1 LRHDTPLKLAN
12 SITKILGACNARWHV
27 SSALSGGFKEVVL
40 DKIAAYFAA
49 IMGGL
54 AFWRRDP
61 PITDAPA
68 LAMFCIQRALFV
80 AQTTLYGYLRTRAG
94 LQHFNLFTDKAFTP
108 LLREARS
115 RLVLV
120 CLEDLAI
127 YAAGLLPNAAAA
139 TRCQLAI
146 DIFAQGVAT
155 LAGHEL
161 AEDDLVKAQKN
172 FEATCQHVAWAASS
186 APDKGIA
193 AFSKSAKALIEL
205 APIVDALKKYDDEI
219 VTNSMHFKWHG
230 VRADLR
236 ARLDGDALLASLT

>member
-1 LRHDTPLKLAN
+1 MADGMFCLLMGLA
-12 SITKILGACNARWHV
+12 
-27 SSALSGGFKEVVL
+27 L
-40 DKIAAYFAA
+40 DRIAAYFMA
-49 IMGGL
+49 IMRGL

-61 PITDAPA
+61 PIADVPA
-68 LAMFCIQRALFV
+68 LAAFCSQRANFV
-80 AQTTLYGYLRTRAG
+80 AQTALYGYLRTRAG

-139 TRCQLAI
+139 TRCELAI
-146 DIFAQGVAT
+146 DIFSQGVAT

-161 AEDDLVKAQKN
+161 AEDDLAKAQKD
-172 FEATCQHVAWAASS
+172 FEATCNHLPWAARS
-186 APDKGIA
+186 ASYKGIA
-193 AFSKSAKALIEL
+193 AFSKSAEALIEM

-219 VTNSMHFKWHG
+219 VTNSMHFKWHT

-236 ARLDGDALLASLT
+236 ARLDADALLASLT

>member
-1 LRHDTPLKLAN
+1 
-12 SITKILGACNARWHV
+12 
-27 SSALSGGFKEVVL
+27 
-40 DKIAAYFAA
+40 
-49 IMGGL
+49 
-54 AFWRRDP
+54 
-61 PITDAPA
+61 
-68 LAMFCIQRALFV
+68 V

-94 LQHFNLFTDKAFTP
+94 LQHFNLFTEKAFTP

-161 AEDDLVKAQKN
+161 AEDDLAKAQKD
-172 FEATCQHVAWAASS
+172 FEATCQHVAWAARS

-193 AFSKSAKALIEL
+193 AFSKSAEALIEM

-219 VTNSMHFKWHG
+219 VTNSMHFKWHT

-236 ARLDGDALLASLT
+236 ARLDADALLASLT